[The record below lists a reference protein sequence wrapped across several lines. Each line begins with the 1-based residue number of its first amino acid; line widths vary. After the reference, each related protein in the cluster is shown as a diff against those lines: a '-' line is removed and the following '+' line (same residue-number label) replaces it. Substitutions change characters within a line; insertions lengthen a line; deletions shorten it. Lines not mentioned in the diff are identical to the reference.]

1 MRLPGLVD
9 LQVNGYAGLDVNAD
23 DVDAETITDLTH
35 RLWAEG
41 TTRWLPTIVTAPLDR
56 IEHTLDVISIAR
68 ERDPL
73 VAESILG
80 VHLEGPWISPER
92 EPRGAHDPS
101 VIRPADPTEVERI
114 LDKADGLLRMVTIAP
129 EIPGADWAIERI
141 AAAGVLVSLG
151 HSAGLPEDFRR
162 ATELGATLSTHL
174 GNGCAATMPRH
185 PNMLWAQLDL
195 PLVPGVITDGFHC
208 TPDFVRTVFR
218 VKGRN
223 AFLVS
228 DSAALAGSPP
238 GLYTTPVGGQVE
250 VTGDGALRLPGQD
263 KLAGSGSSLL
273 QCLHQA
279 MAWGVP
285 DAIEAASA
293 IPVGLVRDPRVE
305 ASWGK
310 DSVEL
315 DDEGRVA
322 SVVLAGHRVI

>member
-23 DVDAETITDLTH
+23 DVDVDTITDLTR

-41 TTRWLPTIVTAPLDR
+41 TTRWMPTIVTAPLDR

-68 ERDPL
+68 GRDPL

-114 LDKADGLLRMVTIAP
+114 LARADGLLRMVTIAP
-129 EIPGADWAIERI
+129 EVPGADEAIERM
-141 AAAGVLVSLG
+141 ANAGVLVSLG

-162 ATELGATLSTHL
+162 ATALGATLSTHL

-185 PNMLWAQLDL
+185 PNILWTQLDL

-208 TPDFVRTVFR
+208 PADFVRTVFR
-218 VKGRN
+218 TKGRN

-250 VTGDGALRLPGQD
+250 VTGEGALRLPGQE

-285 DAIEAASA
+285 QAIDAASA
-293 IPVGLVRDPRVE
+293 IPIGLLGDPGVE
-305 ASWGK
+305 SSWRR

-315 DDEGRVA
+315 DEGRVV
-322 SVVLAGHRVI
+322 SVVLAGRRVI